1 MQQEV
6 YRLLREARE
15 GGATVFFS
23 SHVISEVEAIAG
35 RVAIIRKG
43 VIVEEAAPSQLVDMA
58 LRRYRIRFR
67 CPVDVEPLVAR
78 EGITLLG
85 QDSSTEITLQVEGEA
100 DRLIK
105 ELARPAGILAGALL
119 IGNYLVQGLSK
130 INDKLEPVIKYTPL
144 YYYQGGMAVTGLKG
158 SWLAGL
164 FLVSLLVMVVAWYL
178 FLRRDIRVGGER
190 GWGLLR

>member
-1 MQQEV
+1 M
-6 YRLLREARE
+6 
-15 GGATVFFS
+15 
-23 SHVISEVEAIAG
+23 
-35 RVAIIRKG
+35 
-43 VIVEEAAPSQLVDMA
+43 EEAAPSQLVDMA

-144 YYYQGGMAVTGLKG
+144 YYYQGGMAVTGLG

-164 FLVSLLVMVVAWYL
+164 FLVSLLVMVSLVL
-178 FLRRDIRVGGER
+178 FLRVIFGLVESRAGVCCVKEGEQSVLNWA
-190 GWGLLR
+190 GSSNW